1 MQDRSAAGAAMWVMG
16 GMALIAVSDNFV
28 PMAAERMGLWQ
39 FQAMRAGM
47 VLPAVLAFVL
57 VTGRTRL
64 IVPRSAPGI
73 AMRSLLSITALMMY
87 FAALPAV
94 SIAVAAAGLFT
105 SPLWVAFFSAVLF
118 GERVGPRRLLG
129 ALVGFAGVC
138 IVLGVGAEP
147 IRPMAV
153 VAVAGGAFY
162 ALSVIW
168 TRRFCAGETAICMSF
183 WQFVGFILLGLAGLA
198 ALPWLGWAFG
208 GVEGAE
214 FVVRP
219 WVAPDRV
226 AILLALL
233 IGVTGLA
240 ATTCI
245 AVGYRS
251 AESSF
256 IGIFDFSFL
265 LWAPVVSWLL
275 WGDVLSLRTA
285 FGMGLIVFA
294 GVLAMW
300 SGRRRERVGVAAAGG

>member
-1 MQDRSAAGAAMWVMG
+1 MQERTAAGAAMWVAG
-16 GMALIAVSDNFV
+16 GMALIAVSDNFIPLV
-28 PMAAERMGLWQ
+28 AERMGLWQ

-47 VLPAVLAFVL
+47 VLPAVFLFVL
-57 VTGRTRL
+57 ASGRLRL
-64 IVPRSAPGI
+64 ILLVSAWRI
-73 AMRSLLSITALMMY
+73 AVRSLLSIIALMMY

-105 SPLWVAFFSAVLF
+105 SPLWVALFSAAFF
-118 GERVGPRRLLG
+118 GERVGPRRILG
-129 ALVGFAGVC
+129 ALVGFTGVC
-138 IVLGVGAEP
+138 VVLGVGSEP
-147 IRPMAV
+147 IRPMAL

-168 TRRFCAGETAICMSF
+168 TRRHCAGETAICMSF
-183 WQFVGFILLGLAGLA
+183 WQFVGFVALGLAGLA
-198 ALPWLGWAFG
+198 ALPWLGAALG

-219 WVAPDRV
+219 WAAPDGV
-226 AILLALL
+226 ALGLALL

-265 LWAPVVSWLL
+265 IWAPLVSWLL
-275 WGDVLSLRTA
+275 WGEMVSLRVA

-294 GVLAMW
+294 GILAMW
-300 SGRRRERVGVAAAGG
+300 SGRLRLARA